1 MHFDK
6 ADRLADAI
14 IERVGRDI
22 VLALPL
28 GLGKANHIANALYAR
43 ASADPSLHLTI
54 FTALTLEKPR
64 PRQELER
71 RFIEPI
77 SRRLFDGYPDLAY
90 AAPLRQGRLPKNIEV
105 NEFFFAA
112 GQWLGTPQAQQSYVS
127 ANYTHAMRYILAR
140 GVNVVGQLV
149 ARRNDRYSLSCNT
162 DLTLDFLAAREQG
175 AANFILAGQVNSE
188 LPFMPGAADLPASAF
203 AFVLDSA
210 ESDFPLFAP
219 PRAPIDFTDYACGLH
234 AATTVADGG
243 TLQLGIGSLGDAVAQ
258 GLVLRHTR
266 TSEFQGIMAGL
277 TRDQPLGAVGG
288 TAPFS
293 AGVYGC
299 SEMFVEAMLDLFHA
313 GILKREVDGALL
325 HAAFFIGS
333 RGFYRSLREMPAA
346 ELEKFQMRSVSYV
359 NELYGDEV
367 AKRRARIKGRFINS
381 TMMATVLGELISDT
395 LDDGKVVSG
404 VGGQYNFV
412 AQSFALGDARSIVAL
427 RSTRTKDG
435 KTHSNIRW
443 DAGHATIPR
452 HLRDIVVT
460 EYGIADLL
468 GKSDRDVVAAMLA
481 VTDSRYQ
488 PELLRQAKEAGK
500 IGKDFELTA
509 VHRENTPERIE
520 RALKPAREQGLLPAF
535 PFGTDFSKT
544 EQRLAEALRRLS
556 ISSSVQLLR
565 LMLTGMR
572 AAAPT
577 AEVADC
583 LARMGLDRPST
594 LAERCYRT
602 LLRGT
607 LGGALV

>member
-22 VLALPL
+22 ILALPL

-43 ASADPSLHLTI
+43 ASTDPSLHLTI

-105 NEFFFAA
+105 NEFFFGA
-112 GQWLGTPQAQQSYVS
+112 GQWLGVPQAQQGYVS
-127 ANYTHAMRYILAR
+127 ANYTHAMRYVLAR

-203 AFVLDSA
+203 AFVLDGA

-219 PRAPIDFTDYACGLH
+219 PREPIDFTDYACGLH

-266 TSEFQGIMAGL
+266 NGDFHNIMAGL
-277 TRDQPLGAVGG
+277 TRDQPFGAIGG

-299 SEMFVEAMLDLFHA
+299 SEMFVEALLDLFRA
-313 GILKREVDGALL
+313 GILKREVDGVLL

-346 ELEKFQMRSVSYV
+346 ELEKFQMRAVSYV
-359 NELYGDEV
+359 NELYGDET
-367 AKRRARIKGRFINS
+367 AKRRARVKGRFINS
-381 TMMATVLGELISDT
+381 TMMATALGELISDT

-412 AQSFALGDARSIVAL
+412 AQSFALDDARSIVAL
-427 RSTRTKDG
+427 RSTRTEDG
-435 KTHSNIRW
+435 KTYSNVRW

-452 HLRDIVVT
+452 HLRDVVVT

-500 IGKDFELTA
+500 IGKDFELAA
-509 VHRENTPERIE
+509 VHRENTPECIE
-520 RALKPAREQGLLPAF
+520 RALKPALEQGLLPAF

-556 ISSSVQLLR
+556 ISSSMQLLG
-565 LMLTGMR
+565 LMLAGMR
-572 AAAPT
+572 SGAST
-577 AEVADC
+577 AEVTDC
-583 LARMGLDRPST
+583 LTRMGLDRPST
-594 LAERCYRT
+594 LAGRGYRS
-602 LLRGT
+602 LLCGA
-607 LGGALV
+607 LGGALG